1 MVIVAYNDATF
12 RVCFASFQVIS
23 DGGLVAGFCLLGKRL
38 LLDLSILNGVILESF
53 PGFLSVSS
61 ISVSS
66 LLGFRR
72 LVFLSMRST
81 RPSHLLLLITY

>member
-1 MVIVAYNDATF
+1 
-12 RVCFASFQVIS
+12 
-23 DGGLVAGFCLLGKRL
+23 
-38 LLDLSILNGVILESF
+38 
-53 PGFLSVSS
+53 
-61 ISVSS
+61 VSS

>member
-38 LLDLSILNGVILESF
+38 LLDLSIESF

-81 RPSHLLLLITY
+81 RPSHLLFLITY